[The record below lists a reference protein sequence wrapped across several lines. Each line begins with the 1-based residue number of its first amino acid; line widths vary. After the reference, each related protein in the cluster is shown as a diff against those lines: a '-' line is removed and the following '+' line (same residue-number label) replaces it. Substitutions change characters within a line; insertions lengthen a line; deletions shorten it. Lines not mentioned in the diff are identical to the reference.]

1 MGFIDLESRARK
13 DTFPGAYI
21 KTFWAEKMM
30 IARVTFAADTP
41 VPLHSHPAEQAGV
54 IIEGSYAMVIGDDAH
69 QPVMAVGGLIGT
81 LTIDQARRLVRIA
94 KTARLTFSDDGS
106 PRLIVAA

>member
-54 IIEGSYAMVIGDDAH
+54 IIEGSYAMVIGDERRTLHAGDMYIVPGDVVHGGQAGPEGFTAAEVFA
-69 QPVMAVGGLIGT
+69 PVRDEL
-81 LTIDQARRLVRIA
+81 QY
-94 KTARLTFSDDGS
+94 
-106 PRLIVAA
+106 